1 MDTGGWPQTD
11 GRRVVFLLDASG
23 PVERRLLGDWIEANR
38 PAGVNGEVT
47 IPIPPSR
54 RRRRGRLDPRLEAT
68 LATGDDP
75 LLAPLRVAWFASG
88 NPARAARLRD
98 LVTIGDARD
107 PGRLRQA
114 WALRNNP
121 DSCRVVVGD
130 PAPAS
135 ELRRRWQQSGGS
147 DAGQTVGLADYVA
160 RQATLALERAERR
173 LRGARYKVPRF
184 VFEDILGRPAFRGGI
199 ARIAGEVG
207 KTEEVCQ
214 RQAAKYLRE
223 IAATHSP
230 YVIDLTARLIHQ
242 LVNRGYSDVR
252 YDRQQLERLFAL
264 GQRHPLVFLPSH
276 KSNLDHLVL
285 QYVLH
290 ENGHPPNHTAG
301 GINMNFFPVGPLVR
315 RSGVFFIRRSFK
327 DNPLYK
333 FVLQQ
338 YIDYLIEKR
347 FSLEW
352 YLEGG
357 RSRSGKL
364 LPPRFGLF
372 ANVVD
377 AYRRRR
383 SDDVQL
389 IPVAIVY
396 DQIQDVGDYVAEQ
409 RGGAKEKESFG
420 WFLRL
425 IRRLHRNYGD
435 IHVRFGEPL
444 ALSKALGPA
453 EAVDEESADERHLAV
468 QKIAFESAVRI
479 NRVTPIT
486 PTSLVALALLGLGD
500 RAATIPELVKNLHN
514 LVFYVRRR
522 QLPTTVE
529 LDLDTPEG
537 IERIVDQLVQSGVVS
552 RFDEGLD
559 AVYAIGPEQH
569 LTAAYYRNT
578 IIHFFVTPSIAEL
591 ALLRAAEGEPAAATA
606 AFWEEALRLR
616 DLLKFEFFFAER
628 EAYLQEVRDELA
640 LHDPDWEANLAQG
653 GDAVRAI
660 VRRFKPFNAHRV
672 LRPFIEAY
680 RVVGD
685 ALERQDAATPVDEN
699 AFLSTCLAL
708 GKQYRL
714 QRRIRREESVSKVL
728 FGTAVRLARNY
739 NLLTPDGDELV
750 DRRRTFAR
758 DIRAVIR
765 RIDAIEALAAS
776 RVAGLID

>member
-1 MDTGGWPQTD
+1 MDPKSWPD
-11 GRRVVFLLDASG
+11 SGGRRVVFLLDASG
-23 PVERRLLGDWIEANR
+23 RIEQRLLSEWIERHR
-38 PAGVNGEVT
+38 PAGVNGEMA

-54 RRRRGRLDPRLEAT
+54 RRRRGKLDPRLEAT

-75 LLAPLRVAWFASG
+75 LLAPLRVAWFADG
-88 NPARAARLRD
+88 NPAQAARLRD
-98 LVTIGDARD
+98 LVTVGDARD
-107 PGRLRQA
+107 PGPLRQA
-114 WALRNNP
+114 WRLRRSP
-121 DSCRVVVGD
+121 DSCRIVVGT

-135 ELRRRWQQSGGS
+135 DLRQRWQQAGGN
-147 DAGQTVGLADYVA
+147 DAAQTTGLAEYVA

-184 VFEDILGRPAFRGGI
+184 VYEDILGRPAFRGGV
-199 ARIAGEVG
+199 ARIAAEVG
-207 KTEEVCQ
+207 KPEEAMQ
-214 RQAAKYLRE
+214 RKAAAYLRE

-242 LVNRGYSDVR
+242 LVTRGYSDIR
-252 YDRQQLERLFAL
+252 YDHQQLERLFAL
-264 GQRHPLVFLPSH
+264 GQRHPLVFLPTH

-377 AYRRRR
+377 AYRRRK

-409 RGGAKEKESFG
+409 RGAAKEKESLG

-444 ALSKALGPA
+444 SLAKALGPA
-453 EAVDEESADERHLAV
+453 AHVEAESADERHLDV
-468 QKIAFESAVRI
+468 QKIAFDSAVRI

-486 PTSLVALALLGLGD
+486 PTSLVTLTLLGLGD
-500 RAATIPELVKNLHN
+500 RAATVPELVKGLYN
-514 LVFYVRRR
+514 LVHYIRRR
-522 QLPTTVE
+522 ALPTTVD
-529 LDLDTPEG
+529 LDVDTPEG
-537 IERIVDQLVQSGVVS
+537 IQRILDQLEQSGVVS
-552 RFDEGLD
+552 RFAEGLD
-559 AVYAIGPEQH
+559 AVYAISPEQH

-591 ALLRAAEGEPAAATA
+591 ALLRAAEVEPAAAEA
-606 AFWEEALRLR
+606 EFWNEALRLR
-616 DLLKFEFFFAER
+616 DLLKFEFFFADR
-628 EAYLQEVRDELA
+628 ETFKAELRAEVA
-640 LHDPDWEANLAQG
+640 LHAPEWEAALPQG
-653 GDAVRAI
+653 GEAVRAV

-672 LRPFIEAY
+672 LRPFLEAY

-685 ALERQDAATPVDEN
+685 ALERHDAATPVDE
-699 AFLSTCLAL
+699 AMFLSTCLAL

-728 FGTAVRLARNY
+728 FGTALRLARNY
-739 NLLTPDGDELV
+739 NLLTPDGPELA
-750 DRRRTFAR
+750 DRRRAFAKEM
-758 DIRAVIR
+758 RAVIR
-765 RIDAIEALAAS
+765 RIDAIDTLAAS
-776 RVAGLID
+776 RLAGLIE